1 MADPK
6 LHHYVPQFYL
16 RRFTDSAERLW
27 VWDRTNDRVFRT
39 QPKAV
44 AAESNFYTLPQLVDH
59 GHSPMEMEKQFAD
72 LEGQAAAI
80 TGQWL
85 DWVRC
90 GHPGDSLPMPEE
102 NREAISLFLALQS
115 LRTADARAIL
125 VAFSALR
132 GYQAESEEDAR
143 ALHAAVLW
151 DDELV
156 SAYADR
162 MSRCTW
168 LFALNLTS
176 VPFVTSDNPLAFRT
190 SDSRAWVKPGN
201 LGRDAYVV
209 YPLAPDV
216 IMYCYP
222 DEGVWRDSNV
232 SRFDCQI
239 SPVLMTEG
247 MVQSEN
253 SAQVFMASRFIVSSR
268 KSFSFERE
276 FLKTMGVDPNTP
288 SIAE

>member
-6 LHHYVPQFYL
+6 LHHYVSQFYL

-27 VWDRTNDRVFRT
+27 AWDKNSDRVFRT

-44 AAESNFYTLPQLVDH
+44 AAESNFYQLPQLIEH
-59 GHSPMEMEKQFAD
+59 GHNPLEMEKQFAD
-72 LEGQAAAI
+72 LEGQVSAI

-85 DWVRC
+85 DWVRI
-90 GHPGDSLPMPEE
+90 GYPGDSLSIPAV
-102 NREAISLFLALQS
+102 NREIISQFLALQS

-125 VAFSALR
+125 VAFSALH
-132 GYQAESEEDAR
+132 GYQAESEEDVR

-151 DDELV
+151 DDSLI
-156 SAYADR
+156 SSYADR
-162 MSRCTW
+162 VSRCTW
-168 LFALNLTS
+168 LFALNLTPS
-176 VPFVTSDNPLAFRT
+176 PFITSDNPLAFRT
-190 SDSRAWVKPGN
+190 SDNRAWVKPGN
-201 LGRDAYVV
+201 LGKDAYVV

-222 DEGVWRDSNV
+222 DEGVWRNSNI

-253 SAQVFMASRFIVSSR
+253 SAQVFMASRFVISSQN
-268 KSFSFERE
+268 SFSSARE
-276 FLKTMGVDPNTP
+276 FLKM
-288 SIAE
+288 IAEDPDVPPTVE